1 MLEADAQCTI
11 QKQQKQTTSG
21 KRSTTGRKSA
31 AAKRKK
37 KAQQDSESEED
48 PDGADEDLELS
59 EEAAPKRA
67 RIAPRK
73 RLEPM
78 L

>member
-1 MLEADAQCTI
+1 MLGADAQCTI
-11 QKQQKQTTSG
+11 QKHQKQIATG
-21 KRSTTGRKSA
+21 KRSTTGRRAA

-37 KAQQDSESEED
+37 KVQQDSESDEE
-48 PDGADEDLELS
+48 PDGADEDLELGQ
-59 EEAAPKRA
+59 EAGPKRA